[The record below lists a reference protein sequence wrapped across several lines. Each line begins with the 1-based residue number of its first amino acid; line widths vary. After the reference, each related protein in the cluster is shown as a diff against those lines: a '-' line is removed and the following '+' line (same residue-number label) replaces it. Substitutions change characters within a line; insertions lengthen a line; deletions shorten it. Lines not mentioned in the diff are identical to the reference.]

1 MKKWRKGL
9 ILLFVLLLMS
19 IMSACS
25 PVSISG
31 DLSINSDGTGTR
43 TIVGKI
49 DKVGTDDNGC
59 TYYYFKLHGDDLKAW
74 LENKY
79 AEMVPGSEEWL
90 NITVTDSGANEIVT
104 LSFDFTSFDEYAARL
119 QALGFDPEFA
129 GNYVEPVIT
138 MEGDAIAAYS
148 ESTGVMTA
156 IMKSIQMAFLA
167 DDTVY
172 DDACTMDGKSLN
184 GGSSDGVTKDNGIEL
199 LSAGSG
205 PALTIQ
211 VDGGESKGLFAEAES
226 EEEGAPQFYNYTVPE
241 ETEEP
246 AEPDDGQT
254 TGEPDNTN
262 EEQSQAETD
271 DSNAENSSDNQNTE
285 QKESGLSPAVIAVIV
300 VVVVAAVV
308 VIVIV
313 VSRKKKNAK

>member
-19 IMSACS
+19 VMSACS

-31 DLSINSDGTGTR
+31 DLSLNSDGTGTR
-43 TIVGKI
+43 TIVGRI
-49 DKVGTDDNGC
+49 DKVGTDENGC
-59 TYYYFKLHGDDLKAW
+59 TYYYFKLHGDDLKTW
-74 LENKY
+74 LENEY
-79 AEMVPGSEEWL
+79 AEKVPGSEEWL
-90 NITVTDSGANEIVT
+90 SVAVSDTGANEIVT
-104 LSFDFTSFDEYAARL
+104 LSFDFASFEEHAARL
-119 QALGFDPEFA
+119 KELGFDPEYA
-129 GNYVEPVIT
+129 GTYADPVVT
-138 MEGDAIAAYS
+138 MEGDKIAAYS

-184 GGSSDGVTKDNGIEL
+184 GGSSDGVTKDNGVEL
-199 LSAGSG
+199 LSAGTG

-211 VDGGESKGLFAEAES
+211 VDGGESRGLYAEAES

-246 AEPDDGQT
+246 IEPVDEPEEGTDEEPA
-254 TGEPDNTN
+254 GEP
-262 EEQSQAETD
+262 EEGADEEPAGEPEN
-271 DSNAENSSDNQNTE
+271 DSNTE
-285 QKESGLSPAVIAVIV
+285 KQEESLSPAVIAVIV
-300 VVVVAAVV
+300 VAVVIVVAAILV
-308 VIVIV
+308 V
-313 VSRKKKNAK
+313 VSRKKKKTE